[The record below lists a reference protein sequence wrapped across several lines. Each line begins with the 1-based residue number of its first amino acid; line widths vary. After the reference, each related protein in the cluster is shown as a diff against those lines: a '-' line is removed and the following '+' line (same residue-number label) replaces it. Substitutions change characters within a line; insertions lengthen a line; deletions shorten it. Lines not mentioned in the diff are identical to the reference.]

1 MIWYNHGR
9 QKMEFEVRKVVW
21 MLLSFALISCATAPE
36 WTEID
41 NNRSMATYADLSSIG
56 WSGSRVEMWSLIDL
70 KQARRDI
77 TGKLF
82 MSTKLRREY
91 DCKEHQS
98 RNLYFSFYS
107 WHMAEGEIGYVGADP
122 ENWTP
127 IPPESINEIL
137 WKIACEKR

>member
-1 MIWYNHGR
+1 MIWYIYSPNE
-9 QKMEFEVRKVVW
+9 MEFAVRKVVL
-21 MLLSFALISCATAPE
+21 MLLSFAIGSCATAPE
-36 WTEID
+36 WTQID
-41 NNRSMATYADLSSIG
+41 SNHSMATYADLSTIG

-70 KQARRDI
+70 KEARRDN

-82 MSTKLRREY
+82 MSTKLHREY

-127 IPPESINEIL
+127 IPPDSVNEVL
-137 WKIACEKR
+137 WKIACGKR